1 MSKFRGDL
9 LSVGLDCK
17 GAQKNFLDTRSSTMT
32 YAPQRGEEGEVRLTL
47 LFLTDLTISSSKKIV
62 LLKEKN

>member
-17 GAQKNFLDTRSSTMT
+17 GAQKNFLDTRTNVAT
-32 YAPQRGEEGEVRLTL
+32 LPQEEQEAEEEVGRGPITLPQETQEAEGGR
-47 LFLTDLTISSSKKIV
+47 
-62 LLKEKN
+62 